1 MKIIT
6 IVGPDTANGRK
17 YTTDILALYNELDKS
32 EIESYR
38 KETGINVR
46 FTPAKSLAER
56 FRGRL
61 LAVVDDGVLY
71 GFAQYRT
78 MTEEGVTM
86 MSVSSLVV
94 SSSARGKGYGTA
106 LMDAVKKSATE
117 KGCTVVHLSVNAGN
131 AAAKSLYDKAGFKVG
146 AYQMYWRV

>member
-17 YTTDILALYNELDKS
+17 YSTDILALYNELDKS

-61 LAVVDDGVLY
+61 LAVVENERLY
-71 GFAQYRT
+71 GFAQYRISET
-78 MTEEGVTM
+78 EGVTM
-86 MSVSSLVV
+86 MSLTSLVV
-94 SSSARGKGYGTA
+94 SSDARGKGYGSA
-106 LMDAVKKSATE
+106 LMAAVKAAAK
-117 KGCTVVHLSVNAGN
+117 KKNCDVVHLSVNAAN
-131 AAAKSLYDKAGFKVG
+131 TVAKSLYDKSGFKVG
-146 AYQMYWRV
+146 AYQMYWRA

>member
-17 YTTDILALYNELDKS
+17 YSTDILALYNELDKS
-32 EIESYR
+32 EKESYR

-61 LAVVDDGVLY
+61 LAVV
-71 GFAQYRT
+71 
-78 MTEEGVTM
+78 
-86 MSVSSLVV
+86 
-94 SSSARGKGYGTA
+94 
-106 LMDAVKKSATE
+106 
-117 KGCTVVHLSVNAGN
+117 NAGN